1 MTTTPYQQDPPD
13 WSQVSEYT
21 HAVAL
26 PRRSRRGAT
35 VGLKP
40 TVISA
45 PRPCWLDNVECVAR
59 YEIGRLDCGQWVNI
73 EGVVVTRTSAHSRLR
88 YTVNG
93 CPACGLR
100 EAVQAVCEAVA
111 EGSGK

>member
-1 MTTTPYQQDPPD
+1 MKTVTDYSGFARMDNHSLNRYRYPHL
-13 WSQVSEYT
+13 VSHVT
-21 HAVAL
+21 K
-26 PRRSRRGAT
+26 PRT
-35 VGLKP
+35 
-40 TVISA
+40 
-45 PRPCWLDNVECVAR
+45 CWLDNVEAVAR

-73 EGVVVTRTSAHSRLR
+73 EGVLVTRTSAHARLR

-111 EGSGK
+111 EGGEQP